1 MHQSYEHKTVI
12 YPSVAFNCAP
22 SNFLTSYCYRGTI
35 DRSKE
40 VFYAVSF
47 LKHPNL
53 QPPISAAAG
62 DRLDTSPS
70 TICAGKNTQGT
81 TMARIYIRKIKS
93 YSIIK
98 LEFMLD

>member
-70 TICAGKNTQGT
+70 TICAGKTPRAQPWQEFTLG
-81 TMARIYIRKIKS
+81 
-93 YSIIK
+93 K
-98 LEFMLD
+98 LNHIL